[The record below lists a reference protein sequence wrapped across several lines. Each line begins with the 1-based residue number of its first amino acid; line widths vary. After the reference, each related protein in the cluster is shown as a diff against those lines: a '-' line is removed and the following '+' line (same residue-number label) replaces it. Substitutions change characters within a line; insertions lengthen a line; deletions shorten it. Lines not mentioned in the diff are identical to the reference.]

1 MQTLTSS
8 LRSYA
13 RSWAVPE
20 AVNPLSTCQYCGT
33 DEEFL
38 LIHKPVRG
46 SSRWLCSS
54 CYSNTLSTKSHTQRY
69 AG

>member
-8 LRSYA
+8 LKSYA
-13 RSWAVPE
+13 RSWAGDE
-20 AVNPLSTCQYCGT
+20 TLNPLSTCQYCGA

-54 CYSNTLSTKSHTQRY
+54 CYTNSIGSRRKYNR
-69 AG
+69 